1 MSDQY
6 LPYLFYFSL
15 AGLSIFGIT
24 ITGYL
29 VTKHQR
35 KKASYSIPEPKI
47 LYILAIWGLF
57 YIISFSLEWL
67 GHFFG
72 LWTWLNTNYI
82 FLHAAVWWANVLTIL
97 VICLSALKPIIRYLI
112 ILSWVLL
119 FEYLQETLIHW
130 VTHFPL
136 FGSPYMMITIVMCL
150 TCSVNFIIFNLFV
163 KLKILKKIK

>member
-1 MSDQY
+1 MNGLY
-6 LPYLFYFSL
+6 LPYLLYFIL
-15 AGLSIFGIT
+15 TGLSIIGII

-29 VTKHQR
+29 VKKQQR
-35 KKASYSIPEPKI
+35 KKESYLIHKPKI
-47 LYILAIWGLF
+47 LYILAIWGSF
-57 YIISFSLEWL
+57 YIISFSIEWL
-67 GHFFG
+67 GHIIG

-97 VICLSALKPIIRYLI
+97 VIYLSTLKPIIRYLI

-136 FGSPYMMITIVMCL
+136 FGNPYTMITLVMCL

-163 KLKILKKIK
+163 KLKFLKKIK